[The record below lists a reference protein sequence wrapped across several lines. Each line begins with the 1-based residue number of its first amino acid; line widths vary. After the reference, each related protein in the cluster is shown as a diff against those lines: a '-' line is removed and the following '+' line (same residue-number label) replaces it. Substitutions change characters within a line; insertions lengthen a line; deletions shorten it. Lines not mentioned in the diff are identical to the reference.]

1 MCVYVGQWHA
11 VWSLCI
17 KWCKWHHRV
26 NRSQCSLNMNMSPWN
41 MNMSPCSLNKNMS
54 PWNKYEHF
62 FMQSEHEYV
71 TMWSEHV
78 TMQSEHEYV
87 TIQSQHEHVT
97 ILLVNLSQ
105 FIWWSVCNHEHILL
119 WTCYNLFCEQFQNIN
134 IIFWCEHVT
143 FDSVWT
149 VHKHDGSHCAEI
161 N

>member
-1 MCVYVGQWHA
+1 MIFNQKITHGVIALYTSMSFNMKGTLTPPCSNQLTTSPYNLVDIICRNNVLYWIVVCVYVGQWHA

-26 NRSQCSLNMNMSPWN
+26 NRSQCSLN

-97 ILLVNLSQ
+97 I
-105 FIWWSVCNHEHILL
+105 
-119 WTCYNLFCEQFQNIN
+119 
-134 IIFWCEHVT
+134 
-143 FDSVWT
+143 
-149 VHKHDGSHCAEI
+149 
-161 N
+161 